1 MLQQHAG
8 KVDAGEL
15 APLVAVEDVRLAMP
29 GQGLLQRFDAEV
41 GFHRD
46 RHPMRENPPA
56 EHVDDRR
63 QVDEAARQRDVGDV
77 HRPHLIGPFDLQPAQ
92 QVGVDLVAGRG
103 FAGVRTAIDGCDP
116 DALHQAR
123 HVAPA
128 DRDALPVQEV
138 AQHPAARKRVAEMQF
153 VEAAHG
159 PQILGRGWPGF
170 VVDGASADAERLGL
184 PGDRQV
190 VLTVDHRLALSNPAL
205 VSAPSKKSFSKV
217 SSPILA

>member
-8 KVDAGEL
+8 KADAGEL
-15 APLVAVEDVRLAMP
+15 AALVAVEDVRLAMP
-29 GQGLLQRFDAEV
+29 GQGLLQRLDAEV

-63 QVDEAARQRDVGDV
+63 QVDEATRHWDVGDV
-77 HRPHLIGPFDLQPAQ
+77 HRPHLIGPLDLHPAQ
-92 QVGVDLVAGRG
+92 QIRVDLVAGRG
-103 FAGVRTAIDGCDP
+103 FAGVRTAIDGSIP
-116 DALHQAR
+116 MRFIRLATWL
-123 HVAPA
+123 PA
-128 DRDALPVQEV
+128 DRRRPPGSEV
-138 AQHPAARKRVAEMQF
+138 AQHPAARKRVVEMQF
-153 VEAAHG
+153 VEAAHD
-159 PQILGRGWPGF
+159 PQILGRSWPGF
-170 VVDGASADAERLGL
+170 VVDGAPADAERLGL

-205 VSAPSKKSFSKV
+205 VSAPSKKSFSRV